1 MAFRPPSR
9 PRPRPPSSCSTTS
22 TSSCIDRLLDLTKC
36 SHCHNQ
42 LKDARMLPCHH
53 SFCFSCLVDMIGSS
67 TSKDEFLCPID
78 RVVIKVPPY
87 GINSFDRDERA
98 AALEEIRYELEDNFN
113 DETDT
118 STANIDINLE
128 SLNKGVKDIEHS
140 SALSQH
146 AVNSMFED
154 IYKKLRLRQDE
165 IISEIKRK
173 SQRQISNL
181 QYEKFRLIET
191 KKLQMDQFCDSSFYE
206 EDILEPLRANKSMTS
221 STPPSPN
228 SSFSRQPND
237 TLTHENHMSLL
248 SCHIGQQHLEFNQ
261 HDATLSKLM
270 ENLNNVGCISC
281 DFDLKVKLDRNL
293 LAVGD
298 YPFGLKIGGK
308 EEDGFDWLASSPK
321 GLSQRLSSKLVIA
334 NSGRNELIVL
344 DNSFNV
350 KSVIPASKE
359 KFVSVSD
366 VATYGNNIFVADG
379 NASQIVMLSSDGT
392 VVKSF
397 GKPGSGNLELKRPN
411 GICADSRGRIIV
423 SDSLNHRVK
432 VLSADLQKCI
442 LTVTT
447 DKKKQREAKN
457 FSFPCGVA
465 VDKEDNIY
473 VTDTNNKRI
482 VQLSREGKFMK
493 EMHPPGCH
501 DPRCVAVSSDGKL
514 LVTDRENGK
523 LLIFDC
529 HSNHMTCVS
538 GIIDSHGNQT
548 HFKQPYGVIVDGT
561 DKIIL
566 TDNELDAVF
575 VL

>member
-1 MAFRPPSR
+1 MTNLQTFF
-9 PRPRPPSSCSTTS
+9 
-22 TSSCIDRLLDLTKC
+22 L
-36 SHCHNQ
+36 
-42 LKDARMLPCHH
+42 
-53 SFCFSCLVDMIGSS
+53 FSSS

-321 GLSQRLSSKLVIA
+321 G
-334 NSGRNELIVL
+334 
-344 DNSFNV
+344 
-350 KSVIPASKE
+350 KSA
-359 KFVSVSD
+359 
-366 VATYGNNIFVADG
+366 
-379 NASQIVMLSSDGT
+379 
-392 VVKSF
+392 
-397 GKPGSGNLELKRPN
+397 
-411 GICADSRGRIIV
+411 
-423 SDSLNHRVK
+423 
-432 VLSADLQKCI
+432 
-442 LTVTT
+442 
-447 DKKKQREAKN
+447 
-457 FSFPCGVA
+457 
-465 VDKEDNIY
+465 
-473 VTDTNNKRI
+473 
-482 VQLSREGKFMK
+482 
-493 EMHPPGCH
+493 
-501 DPRCVAVSSDGKL
+501 
-514 LVTDRENGK
+514 
-523 LLIFDC
+523 
-529 HSNHMTCVS
+529 
-538 GIIDSHGNQT
+538 
-548 HFKQPYGVIVDGT
+548 
-561 DKIIL
+561 
-566 TDNELDAVF
+566 
-575 VL
+575 